1 MSGTALVERLKNIG
15 HFGWKIYHSNPQEFC
30 QKKITE
36 KIDMPVPKNA
46 TLVAFFAYINFSC
59 THVVFFVGDK
69 MGSVGRV
76 VCLILF

>member
-1 MSGTALVERLKNIG
+1 LENLSFKPTGIL
-15 HFGWKIYHSNPQEFC
+15 SQ
-30 QKKITE
+30 KITE